1 MTEMDEK
8 SLKALE
14 LSSILE
20 RLAGRT
26 SFSGGRD
33 LALELI
39 PSSDPQVVSRRL
51 QETSQTRRLLATR
64 EGISLGGAREI
75 RPLVEAA
82 SKGARLSPTDLLQIR
97 ATLSAARSLNRILTR
112 ASQEAPL
119 LAEIGGRLHDSP
131 LLAAGIDR
139 ALDEEGE
146 VLDQASE
153 RLAGLRSELRRT
165 HERLTGRLQRLLRE
179 HAAHL
184 QESLITQREGRYV
197 VPLRSEFKGKLRGIV
212 HDQSASGATLFIEPL
227 ATVEMNNRLR
237 ELQLLEQEELER
249 ILSELSQL
257 VARHGEEI
265 RESAEALAQVDL
277 VLAKAD
283 LAEAMRACEPVLV
296 GWNPESG
303 EGARAQAQAPAAGQ
317 SPLVLLGARHPLL
330 DPRSVVPIDLALR
343 PGVSALVITGPNTG
357 GKTVALKTAGLLAAM
372 AQCGLHIP
380 AEPGSQLAIFDS
392 LLADI
397 GDEQSIQQSL
407 STFSAHMQQI
417 VRILRMATSLSLVIL
432 DELGAGTDPQE
443 GSALARAILA
453 ELIRR
458 RIPTLVATHYP
469 ELKAFAYS
477 VEGVENASVEFDP
490 NTFLPT
496 YHLVL
501 GLPGNSNALSIAGRL
516 GVSAQILQEARE
528 MVSSS
533 DLQVEQLLE
542 EIQRERDALR
552 AERKQASAARREV
565 SQKEQDLAQ
574 RLGRIEGERERLL
587 EETRRQAARELDEVR
602 SELGEVRRKLQSL
615 PSPEKVALLA
625 QSQDKLGQ
633 LEKGLEQAPPPTRLP
648 GVGGRPRSPRVGD
661 RVRLRR
667 LGMVGQLVAQSGDQ
681 VEIQAGALRI
691 RAELRDLELHEN
703 TERESE
709 PSAGSPPEASL
720 GMPSFPSPGIE
731 LDLRGKTVDEALLEI
746 ERYLD
751 AAFAAKLP
759 WVRIIHGKGTGRLR
773 AAVRDL
779 LGHHPLVASTDPAA
793 ESEGGEGVTLVKLQ
807 A

>member
-1 MTEMDEK
+1 MTEIDEK

-20 RLAGRT
+20 RLASRT

-51 QETSQTRRLLATR
+51 QETSQARRLLATR

-303 EGARAQAQAPAAGQ
+303 EGARAQPPAPAAGQ

-501 GLPGNSNALSIAGRL
+501 GLPGKSNALSIAGRL

-602 SELGEVRRKLQSL
+602 SELGEVRRKLQSF
-615 PSPEKVALLA
+615 SF
-625 QSQDKLGQ
+625 
-633 LEKGLEQAPPPTRLP
+633 P
-648 GVGGRPRSPRVGD
+648 GKGRPPGPVP
-661 RVRLRR
+661 
-667 LGMVGQLVAQSGDQ
+667 GQA
-681 VEIQAGALRI
+681 
-691 RAELRDLELHEN
+691 RA
-703 TERESE
+703 T
-709 PSAGSPPEASL
+709 
-720 GMPSFPSPGIE
+720 
-731 LDLRGKTVDEALLEI
+731 
-746 ERYLD
+746 
-751 AAFAAKLP
+751 
-759 WVRIIHGKGTGRLR
+759 
-773 AAVRDL
+773 
-779 LGHHPLVASTDPAA
+779 
-793 ESEGGEGVTLVKLQ
+793 
-807 A
+807 